1 MDFSQLI
8 PLHFHTIERLI
19 VKYLPHPFRVS
30 SEDLV
35 LLGSIG
41 RSQALADAIRHIA
54 RSKELDKTKFKEA
67 LLE

>member
-41 RSQALADAIRHIA
+41 RSHALADAIGHIVG
-54 RSKELDKTKFKEA
+54 SGELDKTQYCEA

>member
-1 MDFSQLI
+1 M
-8 PLHFHTIERLI
+8 
-19 VKYLPHPFRVS
+19 S

-41 RSQALADAIRHIA
+41 RSQALANAIGHIPG
-54 RSKELDKTKFKEA
+54 SGELDKTRFQEV